1 MYSTL
6 NGLQKPN
13 QFSGGFIR
21 IAPSVQA
28 KRHAL
33 KVRGKIPGRRLLAL
47 DSNRAAISKYLKP
60 MQLAGLGRMTPEQ
73 EAQKK
78 AIKQAWKAERQ
89 SVKAAMKGQGKK
101 ALKAALIAAGATK
114 KDWRQ
119 TGKMLKQSYKIG
131 VDPLAPATPGG
142 GSTPPTFPGG
152 SGVIEP
158 WSPPASTGSGGGG
171 GGGAAD
177 YGDGGEGG
185 EAAPASGGGVLPLAL
200 AAAGLYFLS

>member
-1 MYSTL
+1 MYVRTSL
-6 NGLQKPN
+6 AGLPKPN
-13 QFSGGFIR
+13 KYAGGFVR
-21 IAPSVQA
+21 VAPSLQA
-28 KRHAL
+28 RSTGKR
-33 KVRGKIPGRRLLAL
+33 GGRQVPRRVLGF
-47 DSNRAAISKYLKP
+47 DSNAAARSVYLRP

-101 ALKAALIAAGATK
+101 ALKAALIAAGASK

-131 VDPLAPATPGG
+131 VDPLAPVTPGAA
-142 GSTPPTFPGG
+142 PPTSPGG
-152 SGVIEP
+152 SGYVEP
-158 WSPPASTGSGGGG
+158 WYPPASTGSGGGG
-171 GGGAAD
+171 GGGAAPID

-185 EAAPASGGGVLPLAL
+185 EAAPAGNGLLPLAL
-200 AAAGLYFLS
+200 AAAGAYFLM